1 VVDGVE
7 EHRGEGI
14 EVERKDINEGRDR
27 IRSNRGEL
35 VLFFR
40 Y

>member
-7 EHRGEGI
+7 EHRGEGTK
-14 EVERKDINEGRDR
+14 VERKEINEGRDR
-27 IRSNRGEL
+27 IRSNSGEL
-35 VLFFR
+35 VLFLR